1 MANQIVPLTSMPN
14 QSLSVQLTV
23 DGLPLTLNLTLN
35 YSYMSG
41 HWAMT
46 VYSAQGA
53 LLLDSVPMLTGVYPA
68 ANMLA
73 QHAYLAIGSAYL
85 LNVGSSDADY
95 PGAND
100 LGSDFLLVWGDTPS

>member
-1 MANQIVPLTSMPN
+1 
-14 QSLSVQLTV
+14 
-23 DGLPLTLNLTLN
+23 
-35 YSYMSG
+35 
-41 HWAMT
+41 
-46 VYSAQGA
+46 
-53 LLLDSVPMLTGVYPA
+53 MLTGVYPA